1 MDDSAASPVSSSQL
15 PAIVSRMAF
24 ALSCVDESI
33 VWTDAHGRI
42 QWCNAAFERLVN
54 QTAAALAEQL
64 LAEVLPLTLEGDTVP
79 LSLHPVNW
87 ELATQQREGQYGFC
101 RHDRSFRLA
110 ITVAPL
116 PYLED
121 DRTAGVMLV
130 IRDLTTQLVQQRLLQ
145 RTNLE
150 LEEAVRA
157 RTTELSATNAW
168 VTNILESITDA
179 FYTLDETW
187 CFTYINHHAEQL
199 LQRSRAELLGKNI
212 WAWFPEAIDS
222 SFHTEFHR
230 ATETQ
235 CSIALEAFYPPFNAW
250 FDVRAYPI
258 AKGLAVYFQDISD
271 RKRLELERQ
280 QTEAAL
286 RESEQWFRSLFD
298 TTAVGVTMTTPDGLL
313 LQANAA
319 YCQMLGYTQ
328 PELLTK
334 TCRQLIDRDDFER
347 GLEPLRK
354 LLAGELSAYHT
365 ERRYFHKKGHVVWG
379 LVSMSV
385 VRGDLQQPLY
395 VVYQVQDITERQ
407 AALHERK
414 QAEAALSESEARLK
428 LALEA
433 AQMNTWDWNILT
445 NEVVYSGYINSGFS
459 LPSGVQRAAYET
471 FLQEVD
477 PDDRDDVGDALARA
491 LDGADYNVEFRVTWA
506 DGTQRW
512 VCSKGK
518 TSFDQQG
525 VPVRMLGVLR
535 DITAYKQAE
544 LSLQQLNQ
552 ELEQRVQGRTAQ
564 LEQTNQQLQVSI
576 VAHERTEAALRKSE
590 ERFRIIFDCAP
601 IAITLADAH
610 TYRIV
615 DVNQAHHALL
625 GYSHAEL
632 ASMTYIDMTHPDDVG
647 KNLDQIKQLLDGT
660 ISRFQIEK
668 RFVKKNG
675 DWIWANLTVALI
687 HDPDGCAY
695 SMGMIED
702 ITDRK
707 RAEEALRNNQQL
719 LQLVIDSVPSTIFW
733 KDKNLRYL
741 GCNHQFAIDAGLAT
755 PKDIIGKN
763 DFELPWAVHAERCQV
778 EDLKVMTSNQPT
790 LAVEETLVKAGGEQR
805 WIKNS
810 KVPLHDKNGSAIGIL
825 GTYEDITE
833 RRQVDQALRLTQFSI
848 DRASDPIWW
857 VEPDGTLCYVNDA
870 ACRDLGY
877 THDEMIGKQVSD
889 FNKDRPDAA
898 WADHWQTVKEQGALT
913 FEARLHAK
921 DGTLFPVEVTANHIE
936 LNGKE
941 YHCSF
946 VRNIT
951 ARKQAEDKLKAS
963 LTEKEVLLKEI
974 HHRVK
979 NNLQMVCSLLN
990 LQANTIQDPKVL
1002 APFQDS
1008 QRRIKAMALVH
1019 ERLDQ
1024 SESLANVN
1032 FSDYVRHLVTDL
1044 IHSCSTDP
1052 TKINLKLEIA
1062 QLELAVNVAIP
1073 CSLIINE
1080 LVTNALKYAF
1090 PDDRAGEIQ
1099 ICFSLTTANQYL
1111 LVVADDGVGFLTP
1124 SSALNHTPPPHSLG
1138 LQLVHAF
1145 VHQLRGTIELDCSHG
1160 TRFELSFPNLTPK
1173 G

>member
-1 MDDSAASPVSSSQL
+1 MDDSAASPASSSQL

-54 QTAAALAEQL
+54 QTTESVAEQL
-64 LAEVLPLTLEGDTVP
+64 LTQVLPLTLEGEAIPV
-79 LSLHPVNW
+79 SLHPVNW
-87 ELATQQREGQYGFC
+87 ELATTQQREGQYGFR

-116 PYLED
+116 PCLED

-130 IRDLTTQLVQQRLLQ
+130 IRDLTTQLVQQRSLQ
-145 RTNLE
+145 RTTLE
-150 LEEAVRA
+150 LEEAVRV
-157 RTTELSATNAW
+157 RTAELSATNAW

-199 LQRSRAELLGKNI
+199 LRHSQAELLGKNI
-212 WAWFPEAIDS
+212 WNCFPEAIAS
-222 SFHTEFHR
+222 SFYTEFHR
-230 ATETQ
+230 ASETQ
-235 CSIALEAFYPPFNAW
+235 CSIALESFYPPFNAW

-280 QTEAAL
+280 QIEASL
-286 RESEQWFRSLFD
+286 LESEQRFRKVFD
-298 TTAVGVTMTTPDGLL
+298 LTAVATAITSLEGAY
-313 LQANAA
+313 LQVNAA
-319 YCQMLGYTQ
+319 YYRAVGYT
-328 PELLTK
+328 EAEMLTLSF
-334 TCRQLIDRDDFER
+334 QQIIHPDDIALGVLYR
-347 GLEPLRK
+347 NK
-354 LLAGELSAYHT
+354 LAAGESSVCNVEKRCIHKDGRIVWCLSS
-365 ERRYFHKKGHVVWG
+365 
-379 LVSMSV
+379 LLI
-385 VRGDLQQPLY
+385 VRDSQQQPLY
-395 VVYQVQDITERQ
+395 YVAQMQDITD
-407 AALHERK
+407 RK

-433 AQMNTWDWNILT
+433 AQMSTWDWNVLT
-445 NEVVYSGYINSGFS
+445 DEAIYSGHLNPGFS
-459 LPSGVQRAAYET
+459 LPSTVQSAA
-471 FLQEVD
+471 
-477 PDDRDDVGDALARA
+477 
-491 LDGADYNVEFRVTWA
+491 
-506 DGTQRW
+506 
-512 VCSKGK
+512 
-518 TSFDQQG
+518 
-525 VPVRMLGVLR
+525 
-535 DITAYKQAE
+535 
-544 LSLQQLNQ
+544 
-552 ELEQRVQGRTAQ
+552 
-564 LEQTNQQLQVSI
+564 
-576 VAHERTEAALRKSE
+576 
-590 ERFRIIFDCAP
+590 
-601 IAITLADAH
+601 
-610 TYRIV
+610 
-615 DVNQAHHALL
+615 
-625 GYSHAEL
+625 
-632 ASMTYIDMTHPDDVG
+632 
-647 KNLDQIKQLLDGT
+647 
-660 ISRFQIEK
+660 
-668 RFVKKNG
+668 
-675 DWIWANLTVALI
+675 
-687 HDPDGCAY
+687 
-695 SMGMIED
+695 
-702 ITDRK
+702 
-707 RAEEALRNNQQL
+707 
-719 LQLVIDSVPSTIFW
+719 
-733 KDKNLRYL
+733 
-741 GCNHQFAIDAGLAT
+741 
-755 PKDIIGKN
+755 
-763 DFELPWAVHAERCQV
+763 
-778 EDLKVMTSNQPT
+778 
-790 LAVEETLVKAGGEQR
+790 
-805 WIKNS
+805 
-810 KVPLHDKNGSAIGIL
+810 
-825 GTYEDITE
+825 YEDITE
-833 RRQVDQALRLTQFSI
+833 RRQADQALQLTQFSI
-848 DRASDPIWW
+848 DRAADPIWW
-857 VEPDGTLCYVNDA
+857 VKPDGTLCYVNDA

-877 THDEMIGKQVSD
+877 TRDEIIGKQVSD

-898 WADHWQTVKEQGALT
+898 WADHWQMIKEQSALT
-913 FEARLHAK
+913 FEARLQAK
-921 DGTLFPVEVTANHIE
+921 DGTLFPVEVTANYIE

-951 ARKQAEDKLKAS
+951 DRKQAEDKLKAS

-1019 ERLDQ
+1019 ERLYQ

-1032 FSDYVRHLVTDL
+1032 FSDYMHHLVTDL

-1099 ICFSLTTANQYL
+1099 ICFSLSTANQYL

-1124 SSALNHTPPPHSLG
+1124 TAALNHVPPLDSLG

-1145 VHQLRGTIELDCSHG
+1145 VHQLRGKIELDCSRG
-1160 TRFELSFPNLTPK
+1160 TRFELSFPNLTQK